1 MFRRALVTIA
11 VVALVALTAGGCMDE
26 SPEQSANDLD
36 DLQSRMVDRS
46 REAVDA
52 VTAAGLTVEEAAG
65 VAEYCQMQP
74 DPGVTYRTGA
84 RLAEGGDPADQVG
97 AVRDV
102 LVDLGWTVDTE
113 SAEADSPQPY
123 ANLTRDDLRASVSIS
138 RRQDQPGVTF
148 GLTGPCLSVGDDF
161 TLGDDPRRT
170 DLLEG

>member
-1 MFRRALVTIA
+1 MFRRASTVWAAIA
-11 VVALVALTAGGCMDE
+11 VVALVVLTAGGCMDE
-26 SPEQSANDLD
+26 SPEQSAADLD

-84 RLAEGGDPADQVG
+84 RIAEDGDPADQVA

-113 SAEADSPQPY
+113 ADTPQPY
-123 ANLTRDDLRASVSIS
+123 ANLTRDDLRASVSVS

-148 GLTGPCLSVGDDF
+148 GLTGPCLSVGEDF
-161 TLGDDPRRT
+161 TIRDDPRRT
-170 DLLEG
+170 NLLE

>member
-1 MFRRALVTIA
+1 MFPKAWATIG
-11 VVALVALTAGGCMDE
+11 VVALVLTAGGCMDE
-26 SPEQSANDLD
+26 SPEQSAAELD
-36 DLQSRMVDRS
+36 DLQSRMVAES

-84 RLAEGGDPADQVG
+84 RLAEDGDPAEQVA

-102 LVDLGWTVDTE
+102 LVDLGWTVEGETT
-113 SAEADSPQPY
+113 SPAPSVSL
-123 ANLTRDDLRASVSIS
+123 ARDDLRASVSVS

-148 GLTGPCLSVGDDF
+148 GLTGPCISVGDDF
-161 TLGDDPRRT
+161 TLGGDSRRT
-170 DLLEG
+170 EITPGSGG

>member
-1 MFRRALVTIA
+1 MFRRARAAVA
-11 VVALVALTAGGCMDE
+11 VVALVVLTAGGCMDE
-26 SPEQSANDLD
+26 SPEQSAADLD
-36 DLQSRMVDRS
+36 DLQSRMVAES

-52 VTAAGLTVEEAAG
+52 VTGAGLTVEEAAG

-84 RLAEGGDPADQVG
+84 RLAQDGDDGDPADQVA

-113 SAEADSPQPY
+113 ADTPQPF
-123 ANLTRDDLRASVSIS
+123 ANLTRDDLRASVTVS
-138 RRQDQPGVTF
+138 RRQDHPGVTF

-161 TLGDDPRRT
+161 TLGDDRRRT
-170 DLLEG
+170 DLLE